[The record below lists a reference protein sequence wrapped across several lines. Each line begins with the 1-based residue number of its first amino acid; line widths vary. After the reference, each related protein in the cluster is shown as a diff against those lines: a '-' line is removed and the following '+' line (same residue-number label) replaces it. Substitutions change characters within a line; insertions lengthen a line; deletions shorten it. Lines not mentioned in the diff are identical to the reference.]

1 MLPAITALFFFL
13 FPLFFIPVTP
23 DSYEYNKMFLLASFI
38 LLALFSTGLN
48 ILRSKKIVIAGSNF
62 ATPLFLLAGI
72 VTISTLFQSPNIVV
86 ALTTPLSTTTIIS
99 GFFLYL
105 FLVSSIDDGIKPK
118 LFTILVF
125 DAVLISIY
133 TILMYTG
140 ILTRSQFTPAGTLI
154 PTLEFLA
161 AIGVFLLA
169 EIISRLMYS
178 LKNSETAAVYTKIAR
193 SEKHD
198 GKKNK
203 DLEEK
208 DETSYNGLDYLR
220 GNLTQLNLMGLSL
233 LIIVFTVIFVLTHLF
248 TDQKA
253 ISLPYDFGWM
263 IFLETMKNV
272 RTLFLGIGPSNFMT
286 AFSLGRSILFNQ
298 TPNWNII
305 FTSSSSF
312 LLTLATE
319 SGILAGFLYIF
330 ISLKAI
336 RFLLHPAK
344 NGKDNT
350 TFSNFSYLVNL
361 IFILTLQML
370 FPSGMSVF
378 ILTMILLAFV
388 AKKEKLAEID
398 LSGIGIKGITLFIL
412 LPTAAIIAAV
422 GYFGTRAYI
431 GEAYFKRSLDA
442 LVNNNGSD
450 AFNSQAEAIK
460 YNPYIDRYHVAF
472 SQTNLAI
479 ANSLSA
485 KKSLTDQDKQQIPKL
500 VQQAID
506 QGRIAVSLYQ
516 TNLVDWNNMANV
528 YSSLINYA
536 KDSDKWAESTY
547 QQIFQLDPYNPLS
560 RLELGGIYLN
570 LGDLQNAENLFRQAV
585 QLKPDLANAH
595 YNLAIALADGKK
607 YNDSYQELQTAL
619 SLVTPNSDDAKKI
632 EAQIRLLPASVA
644 SQSATPKTTTQNPET
659 LKPVGAQSSDLQN
672 PPSTNYQPTVQP
684 PPKISP

>member
-13 FPLFFIPVTP
+13 FPLFFLPVTP
-23 DSYEYNKMFLLASFI
+23 DSYEYNKMFLLALFI
-38 LLALFSTGLN
+38 LLALFSVGLN
-48 ILRSKKIVIAGSNF
+48 ILKSKKITIFGSNF

-86 ALTTPLSTTTIIS
+86 ALTTPMATATIVG
-99 GFFLYL
+99 GFLLYL
-105 FLVSSIDDGIKPK
+105 FLVSSIDEGTKPK

-140 ILTRSQFTPAGTLI
+140 IFTKSQFTPAGTLI

-161 AIGVFLLA
+161 TVGIFLLS
-169 EIISRLMYS
+169 EIISKLMYS
-178 LKNSETAAVYTKIAR
+178 LKNSETATVYTKIAR

-203 DLEEK
+203 ALEES

-233 LIIVFTVIFVLTHLF
+233 LIIVFTVIFLLTHLF

-253 ISLPYDFGWM
+253 VSLPYDFGWM

-286 AFSLGRSILFNQ
+286 AFSLGRSLLFNQ

-319 SGILAGFLYIF
+319 SGILAGLLYIF
-330 ISLKAI
+330 ISLKAVS
-336 RFLLHPAK
+336 LLFHPDKDGK
-344 NGKDNT
+344 NAT
-350 TFSNFSYLVNL
+350 TPGNISYLVSL
-361 IFILTLQML
+361 IFILTLQIL

-388 AKKEKLAEID
+388 AKNEKLAEID

-412 LPTAAIIAAV
+412 LPTAAIIAIV

-431 GEAYFKRSLDA
+431 GEVYFKRSLDA

-450 AFNSQAEAIK
+450 AFNSQADAIK
-460 YNPYIDRYHVAF
+460 YNPYVDRYHVAF

-500 VQQAID
+500 VQQSID
-506 QGRIAVSLYQ
+506 QGRIAISLYQ
-516 TNLVDWNNMANV
+516 TNLVDWNNMANI
-528 YSSLINYA
+528 YGSLINYA

-547 QQIFQLDPYNPLS
+547 QQIFQLDPFNPLS

-570 LGDLQNAENLFRQAV
+570 LGDLQSAENLFRQAI
-585 QLKPDLANAH
+585 QLKPDLANSH
-595 YNLAIALADGKK
+595 YNLAIALSDEKK
-607 YNDSYQELQTAL
+607 YNDSYQELQTAM

-632 EAQIRLLPASVA
+632 EAQIKLLPASVA
-644 SQSATPKTTTQNPET
+644 SQSAIPQTNSQNPET
-659 LKPVGAQSSDLQN
+659 LQQAGSPSSNL
-672 PPSTNYQPTVQP
+672 QPTVQP
-684 PPKISP
+684 LPKITP